1 MTSPEKRMN
10 RIPALGAAALAAA
23 LFALASCA
31 DAPNLPEG
39 LYARMGTSKG
49 EILLKLEFEKAPL
62 TVGNF
67 AGLAEGKLDASKG
80 KRYYDGLSFH
90 RVVPGFVIQGGD
102 PSGDGSGG
110 PGYEFADEI
119 VPELMHEGAGVLSM
133 ANAGPGTNGSQFF
146 ITLAATP
153 WLDGMH
159 SVFGKVVAGLDVV
172 EKIEQGDTMTK
183 VEILRVGRQAKAFK
197 SDQAAWNKRAG
208 EAAEAAQA
216 RIAAKR
222 KADLDLVAATWPGLA
237 QGADGLA
244 RKILAAGSGAPP
256 VAGDKVACLYKGM
269 LVDGTVFDES
279 KLHGNQPISFTVGAG
294 QVLPGLDL
302 AASAMRLGEKS
313 LAVIPPELAYGS
325 RGAGGLIPPNAFIVF
340 ELEMIKIER

>member
-1 MTSPEKRMN
+1 MRHSYSAGT
-10 RIPALGAAALAAA
+10 AALAAT
-23 LFALASCA
+23 LFAMASCTNGP
-31 DAPNLPEG
+31 DLPEG
-39 LYARMGTSKG
+39 LYARMTTGKG

-67 AGLAEGKLDASKG
+67 VGLAEGKLDASKG
-80 KRYYDGLSFH
+80 RRYYDGLSFH

-102 PSGDGSGG
+102 PKGDGSGG

-119 VPELMHEGAGVLSM
+119 VPELKHEGKGVLSM

-159 SVFGKVVAGLDVV
+159 TVFGHVVSGLDVV
-172 EKIEQGDTMTK
+172 ERIEQGDTMTK
-183 VEILRVGRQAKAFK
+183 VKILRLGREAKAFK
-197 SDQAAWNKRAG
+197 SDQAAWNKRA
-208 EAAEAAQA
+208 EAAAEAAQA

-222 KADLDLVAATWPGLA
+222 RADLDLVAAAWPGLA
-237 QGADGLA
+237 AGADGLY
-244 RKILAAGSGAPP
+244 RKLLAAGSGEMPS
-256 VAGDKVACLYKGM
+256 AGDTVSCLYKGM

-279 KLHGNQPISFTVGAG
+279 KLHGNQPITFPVGAG
-294 QVLPGLDL
+294 RVLPGLDI
-302 AASAMRLGEKS
+302 AASSMRLGERS
-313 LAVIPPELAYGS
+313 LVAIPPELAYGP
-325 RGAGGLIPPNAFIVF
+325 RGAGGLIPPNAFLVF